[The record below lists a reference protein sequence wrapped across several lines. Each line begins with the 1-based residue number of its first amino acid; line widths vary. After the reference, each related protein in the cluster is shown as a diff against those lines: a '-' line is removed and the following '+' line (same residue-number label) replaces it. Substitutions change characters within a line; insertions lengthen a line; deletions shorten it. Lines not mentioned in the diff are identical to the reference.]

1 MPDSTTGVVVIG
13 GGSTGAGVLRDL
25 AMRGIDAILVEKG
38 DLASGTTGRS
48 HGLLHSGGRY
58 CVNDLP
64 AAIECVDEGRIL
76 RRIARTTVEDT
87 GGYFV
92 TVTEDDEA
100 WEPRFVEGCARA
112 EIICE
117 RISVEEARRREPAL
131 SKHVRSVFWLPQ
143 DGHLDPFYLVVGN
156 VESARRRGAQVR
168 TYTEVTGFLKEG
180 DRVSGVLM
188 RDSITGEETSI
199 GCKAVINATG
209 AWAGFVTKLLGV
221 EVKVVPVKG
230 VMVVLSHRVAHAAI
244 NRCHKPGDGDIIV
257 PALSVS
263 ILGTTSERVPHPEVL
278 PIEWDEVRHMIDEGA
293 LMADGVSTARAMRAY
308 AGVRPLYDLGAEA
321 EGREMSRN
329 FAVIDH
335 EKRDGIAGFASI
347 VGGKVTTY
355 RLMAERVTD
364 LVADRLGVTTK
375 STTAEVPL
383 NDREDELDQLR
394 HRPAQMGVPKP
405 HADEAYLKPLV
416 CECELV
422 RPEDAAAWFNDP
434 AVRNLEDI
442 RRRTRAGM
450 GPCQAAVCS
459 YRLAGRLVTERHQD
473 GPAATRAM
481 ADFLETRWRGVRHVF
496 WGSQLRQAQVTA
508 GLHLELFNLDRQ
520 LMHPDPADIRVP
532 LPVAGTAH
540 TPLQGEAAPAPSP
553 LQGQSREAPS
563 PRGSS

>member
-58 CVNDLP
+58 CVNDP
-64 AAIECVDEGRIL
+64 AAAVECVEEGAIL
-76 RRIARTTVEDT
+76 RRIARTTIEDT

-92 TVTEDDEA
+92 SVSEEDEA
-100 WEPRFVEGCARA
+100 WEPRFVEGCGKTG
-112 EIICE
+112 IICE

-131 SKHVRSVFWLPQ
+131 SKHVRTVFWLPQ
-143 DGHLDPFYLVVGN
+143 DGHLDPFFLVMGN
-156 VESARRRGAQVR
+156 VESARRRGAELR
-168 TYTEVTGFLKEG
+168 TYSEVTGFLKEG
-180 DRVSGVLM
+180 NHVTGVVI
-188 RDSITGEETSI
+188 RDSLTGEETTI
-199 GCKAVINATG
+199 GCQAVINATG
-209 AWAGFVTKLLGV
+209 AWAGFVAKLLDV

-257 PALSVS
+257 PALSVA
-263 ILGTTSERVPHPEVL
+263 ILGTTSARVPHPEVL
-278 PIEWDEVRHMIDEGA
+278 PIEWDEVRGMIEEGA

-308 AGVRPLYDLGAEA
+308 AGVRPLYDLGAQA

-355 RLMAERVTD
+355 RLMAERATD
-364 LVADRLGVTTK
+364 LIARRMGVGTPC
-375 STTAEVPL
+375 TTADVPL
-383 NDREDELDQLR
+383 NDREDEMDQLR

-405 HADEAYLKPLV
+405 HGDERPLQPLV

-422 RPEDAAAWFNDP
+422 RPQDTAPWFRDP
-434 AVRNLEDI
+434 AVRTLEDL

-450 GPCQAAVCS
+450 GPCQAAICS
-459 YRLAGRLVTERHQD
+459 YRLAGRLVTDRNLD
-473 GPAATRAM
+473 GGAATKAM

-496 WGSQLRQAQVTA
+496 WGSQLRQAQVTT
-508 GLHLELFNLDRQ
+508 GLHLELFNVDRQ
-520 LMHPDPADIRVP
+520 LMLQKAPFPP
-532 LPVAGTAH
+532 LLEKDQGGGRETAEVAGK
-540 TPLQGEAAPAPSP
+540 
-553 LQGQSREAPS
+553 R
-563 PRGSS
+563 

>member
-1 MPDSTTGVVVIG
+1 MPDTSTGVVVIG

-25 AMRGIDAILVEKG
+25 AMRGIDAVLLEKG

-48 HGLLHSGGRY
+48 HGLLHSGARY
-58 CVNDLP
+58 CVNDLA
-64 AAIECVDEGRIL
+64 AAIECVEEGRIL
-76 RRIARTTVEDT
+76 RRIAKTTVEDT

-92 TVTEDDEA
+92 SVSEEDEA
-100 WEPRFVEGCARA
+100 WEPRFVDGCKKAG
-112 EIICE
+112 ITCE
-117 RISVEEARRREPAL
+117 RIPVEEARRREPAL
-131 SKHVRSVFWLPQ
+131 SKLVRTVFWIPE

-156 VESARRRGAQVR
+156 VESARRRGAHVR
-168 TYTEVTGFLKEG
+168 TYTEVTGFVKNG
-180 DRVSGVLM
+180 NRVAEVLT
-188 RDSITGEETSI
+188 RDTMTGEETSI
-199 GCKAVINATG
+199 GCQAVINATG
-209 AWAGFVTKLLGV
+209 AWAGFVARLLDV

-230 VMVVLSHRVAHAAI
+230 VMVVLSHRIAHATI

-257 PALSVS
+257 PALSVA
-263 ILGTTSERVPHPEVL
+263 ILGTTSARVSHPELL
-278 PIEWDEVRHMIDEGA
+278 PIEWDEVRRMIQEGS

-335 EKRDGIAGFASI
+335 EERDGVAGFTSI

-364 LVADRLGVTTK
+364 LVARRLGLTAK

-383 NDREDELDQLR
+383 NDHDDTMDQLR
-394 HRPAQMGVPKP
+394 HRPSQLGVPKP
-405 HADEAYLKPLV
+405 HGDEIGLQPLL

-422 RPEDAAAWFNDP
+422 RPQDVAPWFKDP
-434 AVRNLEDI
+434 AVRTLEDI
-442 RRRTRAGM
+442 RRRTRSGM

-459 YRLAGRLVTERHQD
+459 YRLAGRLVTDRATD
-473 GPAATRAM
+473 GTAATRAM

-520 LMHPDPADIRVP
+520 LMQ
-532 LPVAGTAH
+532 LPPPHAGERPGGGTAA
-540 TPLQGEAAPAPSP
+540 EPAEVVR
-553 LQGQSREAPS
+553 QR
-563 PRGSS
+563 

>member
-1 MPDSTTGVVVIG
+1 MPDTSTGVVVIG

-64 AAIECVDEGRIL
+64 AAIECVEEGRIL
-76 RRIARTTVEDT
+76 RRIAKTTIEDT

-92 TVTEDDEA
+92 SVSDEDQA

-112 EIICE
+112 GITCE
-117 RISVEEARRREPAL
+117 RISVGEARRREPAL
-131 SKHVRSVFWLPQ
+131 SKQVRTAFWLPE

-156 VESARRRGAQVR
+156 VESARRRGGQVR
-168 TYTEVTGFLKEG
+168 TYTEVTGFRKDG
-180 DRVSGVLM
+180 NRVTGVIT
-188 RDSITGEETSI
+188 RDAMTDEETTI
-199 GCKAVINATG
+199 GCQAVINATG
-209 AWAGFVTKLLGV
+209 AWSGLVARLLGV

-230 VMVVLSHRVAHAAI
+230 VMVVLSHRLAHAAI
-244 NRCHKPGDGDIIV
+244 NRCHKPGDGDIVV
-257 PALSVS
+257 PALSVA
-263 ILGTTSERVPHPEVL
+263 ILGTTSAQVPHPEVL
-278 PIEWDEVRHMIDEGA
+278 PIEWDEVRRMIEEGA
-293 LMADGVSTARAMRAY
+293 RMLDGVSTARAMRAY

-335 EKRDGIAGFASI
+335 EERDGIAGFVSI

-364 LVADRLGVTTK
+364 LVARRLGVSTPC
-375 STTAEVPL
+375 TTAEVTL
-383 NDREDELDQLR
+383 NDREDEMDQLR
-394 HRPAQMGVPKP
+394 VRPAQLGVPKP
-405 HADEAYLKPLV
+405 HREELGLQPLL

-422 RPEDAAAWFNDP
+422 RPQDVEPWFEDP
-434 AVRNLEDI
+434 AVRTLEDI
-442 RRRTRAGM
+442 RRRTRSGM
-450 GPCQAAVCS
+450 GPCQAAICS
-459 YRLAGRLVTERHQD
+459 YRLAGRLLTARELD
-473 GPAATRAM
+473 GSAATAAM

-520 LMHPDPADIRVP
+520 LMADAREPVPAPVAAAVPADAVR
-532 LPVAGTAH
+532 
-540 TPLQGEAAPAPSP
+540 Q
-553 LQGQSREAPS
+553 Q
-563 PRGSS
+563 

>member
-25 AMRGIDAILVEKG
+25 AMRGIDAILLEKG

-64 AAIECVDEGRIL
+64 AAVECVDEGRIL
-76 RRIARTTVEDT
+76 RRIARTTIEDT

-92 TVTEDDEA
+92 SVTEDDEA

-112 EIICE
+112 EITCE

-131 SKHVRSVFWLPQ
+131 SKHVRSAFWLPQ
-143 DGHLDPFYLVVGN
+143 EGHLDPFYLVMGN

-168 TYTEVTGFLKEG
+168 TYTEVTGFLKKG
-180 DRVSGVLM
+180 TQVTGVIA
-188 RDSITGEETSI
+188 RDVMTGEETTI

-209 AWAGFVTKLLGV
+209 AWAGFVARLLQV
-221 EVKVVPVKG
+221 EVSVVPVKG
-230 VMVVLSHRVAHAAI
+230 VMVVLSHRVAHATI

-263 ILGTTSERVPHPEVL
+263 ILGTTSARVPHPEIL
-278 PIEWDEVRHMIDEGA
+278 PIEWEEVRNMIEEGA

-308 AGVRPLYDLGAEA
+308 AGVRPLYDLGAAA

-335 EKRDGIAGFASI
+335 EKRDGIAGFTSI

-355 RLMAERVTD
+355 RLMAERLTD
-364 LVADRLGVTTK
+364 LVAHRLGVTTT
-375 STTAEVPL
+375 STTADVPL
-383 NDREDELDQLR
+383 NDREDEMDQLR
-394 HRPAQMGVPKP
+394 HRPARMGVPKP
-405 HADEAYLKPLV
+405 HGDEDYLKPLV

-422 RPEDAAAWFNDP
+422 RPEDADPWFKDP
-434 AVRNLEDI
+434 AVRGLEDL

-450 GPCQAAVCS
+450 GPCQAAICS
-459 YRLAGRLVTERHQD
+459 YRLAGRLVTERPQD
-473 GPAATRAM
+473 GPTATRAM

-508 GLHLELFNLDRQ
+508 GLHMELFNLDRQ
-520 LMHPDPADIRVP
+520 LMLEKDAASSIP
-532 LPVAGTAH
+532 PVSD
-540 TPLQGEAAPAPSP
+540 AAQAV
-553 LQGQSREAPS
+553 GKR
-563 PRGSS
+563 